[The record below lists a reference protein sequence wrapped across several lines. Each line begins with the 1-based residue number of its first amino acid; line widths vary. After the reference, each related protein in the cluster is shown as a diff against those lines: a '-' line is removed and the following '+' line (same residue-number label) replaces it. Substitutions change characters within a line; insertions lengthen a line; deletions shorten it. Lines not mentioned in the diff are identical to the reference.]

1 MTAEFSKSEPCNIL
15 PAVDALWL
23 RPGYA
28 TPVRLRA
35 VNPACLFL
43 PSKNFPRL
51 LI

>member
-23 RPGYA
+23 PPGYA